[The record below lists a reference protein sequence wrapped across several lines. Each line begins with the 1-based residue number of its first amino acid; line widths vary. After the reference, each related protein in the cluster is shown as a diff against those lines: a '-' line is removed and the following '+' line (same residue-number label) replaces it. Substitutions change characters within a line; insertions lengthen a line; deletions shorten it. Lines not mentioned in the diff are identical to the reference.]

1 MLIKYR
7 GTYPKRKCKVCERVR
22 KQDYYAG
29 AGAEVCGECLDDVVE
44 VVVEILTDTQLTNH
58 ADYGKV

>member
-7 GTYPKRKCKVCERVR
+7 GTYPKRKCKVCQRVR

-29 AGAEVCGECLDDVVE
+29 AGAEVCDECLDDVVE

>member
-7 GTYPKRKCKVCERVR
+7 GTYPKRQCKVCERVR
-22 KQDYYAG
+22 QQDYFPG
-29 AGAEVCGECLDDVVE
+29 ANAEVCSECLDNVVE

-58 ADYGKV
+58 ADYGTV